1 MADRTRLLSVPPPA
15 GPPGGSPAG
24 SPAGPRP
31 LLPARLSTLARV
43 FEALRAYALIAQMW
57 VRASMAYRTSFW
69 LTTIGNAVTTAL
81 DFAVIA
87 IMFLH
92 TSALGGFSLPQVAF
106 LYGTSGMTL
115 GLADLA
121 VGSLDQLGQ
130 RVRDGSVDTVL
141 VRPAGALAQ
150 LSADRFA
157 LRRAGRVFQS
167 ALVLA
172 WAVSRLHLDWTA
184 GRVLVTLM
192 LLVCGTVIFGSV
204 FVAGGA
210 FQFIATDA
218 AEVQNSVTY
227 GGSTMLQYPPTIY
240 ARDLVRGVIYGV
252 PLAFVNWLPA
262 MYVLGLPDTL
272 GLPGWFRF
280 GSPAAA
286 LLCASAAALA
296 WRAALRAYRST
307 GS

>member
-1 MADRTRLLSVPPPA
+1 MADQPRLLPAARSTEPPA
-15 GPPGGSPAG
+15 GPSVM
-24 SPAGPRP
+24 
-31 LLPARLSTLARV
+31 LPARMRALPRV
-43 FEALRAYALIAQMW
+43 FEALRAYALIARMW
-57 VRASMAYRTSFW
+57 LRASMAYRTSFW
-69 LTTIGNAVTTAL
+69 LTTVGNGVTSAL
-81 DFAVIA
+81 DFVVIA
-87 IMFLH
+87 IMFTH
-92 TSALGGFSLPQVAF
+92 TSALGGWTLPQVAF

-157 LRRAGRVFQS
+157 LRRVGRVAQS

-184 GRVLVTLM
+184 GRLLVTLM
-192 LLVCGTVIFGSV
+192 LLVCGGVIFGSV

-240 ARDLVRGVIYGV
+240 ARDLVRGVVYGV

-280 GSPAAA
+280 ASPAAA

-296 WRAALRAYRST
+296 WRAALRSYRST

>member
-1 MADRTRLLSVPPPA
+1 VADRTDA
-15 GPPGGSPAG
+15 
-24 SPAGPRP
+24 PRV
-31 LLPARLSTLARV
+31 LPARPGALPAGWEAVRAYLLVARMW
-43 FEALRAYALIAQMW
+43 LRASL
-57 VRASMAYRTSFW
+57 AYRTSFW
-69 LTTIGNAVTTAL
+69 LTALGNAVTSAL
-81 DFAVIA
+81 DFAIIA

-92 TSALGGFSLPQVAF
+92 TPALGGWTLPQVAF

-141 VRPAGALAQ
+141 VRPAAALAQ

-157 LRRAGRVFQS
+157 LRRVGRVFQS
-167 ALVLA
+167 TLVLL
-172 WAVSRLHLDWTA
+172 WAVSRLHLDWTP
-184 GRVLVTLM
+184 GRLLVMVL
-192 LLVCGTVIFGSV
+192 LLVCGSVIFGSV

-210 FQFIATDA
+210 FQFFAADA

-227 GGSTMLQYPPTIY
+227 GGATMLQYPPTIY
-240 ARDLVRGVIYGV
+240 ARELVRGVVYGV

-262 MYVLGLPDTL
+262 MYVLGVPDTL

-280 GSPAAA
+280 ASPLAA
-286 LLCASAAALA
+286 LLCATAAGLA
-296 WRAALRAYRST
+296 WRAALRSYRST